1 MELIFAGLLDSISPN
16 SLMFLLLG
24 VAIGV
29 VVGAI
34 PGINGPMAIA
44 LFIPVT
50 YYMTPLTAIGFLV
63 GLNKGAFFGGA
74 VSAVLLRT
82 PGTPE
87 AAATAWD
94 GYPLTRQGKGEK
106 ALRMALYSS
115 VAGDFLSTVVLIL
128 VAAPLAAVALFMGP
142 AEIFALIS
150 LALTVIAGIGTTS
163 IARGLIAAAFGIL
176 VGLIG
181 DEPVTALP
189 RLTFDIYQ
197 LGAGLSLIP
206 VAIGL
211 LAFSEILLQL
221 ERFAVRGG
229 VEHSAHV
236 FSKKI
241 EDRLIG
247 LREFFANW
255 RTLVRGSLIGIGVGA
270 MPGLGAPVA
279 SFMSYDQAMK
289 RSKHREEFGKGRLEG
304 IAASESANSSVVASS
319 LIPLFVLGIPGNLA
333 AAMLMGA
340 FMIHGMQ
347 PGPLLFK
354 ENAQLMYGIYGSLLL
369 ASLFLLV
376 IGRFGLRLFC
386 KAVDI
391 PAIILYP
398 IVIFTCL
405 MGAYLGKSSMFDVGV
420 MLVFGVIGYYMRK
433 FDYSYVAFLIGFI
446 LAPEWERALQQVVII
461 SEFDT
466 WMFFQRPVAMILMG
480 LTLFVIVRTYMSSA
494 SARRRKRAEDERA
507 EAERAAAGSNES
519 N

>member
-1 MELIFAGLLDSISPN
+1 MEMIIAGLLDSISPA
-16 SLMFLLLG
+16 SLMFVL
-24 VAIGV
+24 IGV
-29 VVGAI
+29 GIGVLIGAI

-44 LFIPVT
+44 LFIPIT
-50 YYMTPLTAIGFLV
+50 YYMTPLTAVGFLV

-87 AAATAWD
+87 AAATSWD
-94 GYPLTRQGKGEK
+94 GYPLTQQGKGEK

-115 VAGDFLSTVVLIL
+115 VAGDFISTVVLI
-128 VAAPLAAVALFMGP
+128 VIAAPLAAVALFMGP

-163 IARGLIAAAFGIL
+163 ICRGLMAAGFGIML
-176 VGLIG
+176 GLIG
-181 DEPVTALP
+181 TEPVTALP

-197 LGAGLSLIP
+197 LGSGLSLIP

-221 ERFAVRGG
+221 ERFTTKGG
-229 VEHSAHV
+229 GKHAANV
-236 FSKKI
+236 FSSKL
-241 EDRLIG
+241 EDRL
-247 LREFFANW
+247 LSFREFLKSAK
-255 RTLVRGSLIGIGVGA
+255 TLLRGSLIGIGVGA

-289 RSKHREEFGKGRLEG
+289 RSKHKEEFGKGRLEG

-376 IGRFGLRLFC
+376 IGRLGLRYFC

-391 PAIILYP
+391 PAMILYP
-398 IVIFTCL
+398 IVIFTCI
-405 MGAYLGKSSMFDVGV
+405 MGSYLGKSSMFDVGI
-420 MLVFGVIGYYMRK
+420 MLTFGFIGYFMRK

-461 SEFDT
+461 SEYDT
-466 WMFFQRPVAMILMG
+466 FMFVQRPVAMVLMG
-480 LTLFVIVRTYMSSA
+480 LTLFVVGRTFLCSIRA
-494 SARRRKRAEDERA
+494 GRKNRV
-507 EAERAAAGSNES
+507 EAAAAAAGQHKGD
-519 N
+519 

>member
-1 MELIFAGLLDSISPN
+1 MEMILAGLMDSISPA
-16 SLMFLLLG
+16 SLIYVFMG

-29 VVGAI
+29 LIGAI

-44 LFIPVT
+44 LFIPIT

-87 AAATAWD
+87 AAATSWD
-94 GYPLTRQGKGEK
+94 GYPLTQQGKGEK

-115 VAGDFLSTVVLIL
+115 VAGDFISTVVLIL
-128 VAAPLAAVALFMGP
+128 IAAPLAAVALFMGP

-163 IARGLIAAAFGIL
+163 ICRGLIAAAFGIL
-176 VGLIG
+176 LGLIG
-181 DEPVTALP
+181 TEPVTALP

-197 LGAGLSLIP
+197 LGSGLSLIP

-211 LAFSEILLQL
+211 LAFSEILIQM
-221 ERFAVRGG
+221 ERFAGKNG
-229 VEHSAHV
+229 EHIAQV
-236 FSKKI
+236 FSEKL
-241 EDRLIG
+241 EDRLISVK
-247 LREFFANW
+247 EFFANTK
-255 RTLVRGSLIGIGVGA
+255 TLLRGSLIGIGVGA

-289 RSKHREEFGKGRLEG
+289 RSKHKEEFGKGRLEG
-304 IAASESANSSVVASS
+304 IAASESANSSVVAAS

-347 PGPLLFK
+347 PGPLLFE
-354 ENAQLMYGIYGSLLL
+354 ENAQLMYGIYGSLLI

-376 IGRFGLRLFC
+376 IGRFGLRFFC
-386 KAVDI
+386 KAVNI
-391 PAIILYP
+391 PAMILYP
-398 IVIFTCL
+398 IVMFTCI
-405 MGAYLGKSSMFDVGV
+405 MGSYLGKSSMFDVSV
-420 MLVFGVIGYYMRK
+420 MLTFGFIGYFMRK

-466 WMFFQRPVAMILMG
+466 FMFFQRPVAVGLMA
-480 LTLFVIVRTYMSSA
+480 LTIFVVVRTFWMSIKDS
-494 SARRRKRAEDERA
+494 KKKQV
-507 EAERAAAGSNES
+507 EAAAAAAGQHKGD
-519 N
+519 

>member
-1 MELIFAGLLDSISPN
+1 MEMIIAGLLDSISPV
-16 SLMFLLLG
+16 SLIYVFVG
-24 VAIGV
+24 VAVGV
-29 VVGAI
+29 LIGAI

-44 LFIPVT
+44 LFIPIT

-87 AAATAWD
+87 AAATSWD
-94 GYPLTRQGKGEK
+94 GYPLTQQGKGEK

-115 VAGDFLSTVVLIL
+115 VAGDFISTVVLI
-128 VAAPLAAVALFMGP
+128 VIAAPLAAIALFMGP
-142 AEIFALIS
+142 SEIFALIS

-163 IARGLIAAAFGIL
+163 IGRGLIAAGFGIL
-176 VGLIG
+176 IGLIG
-181 DEPVTALP
+181 TEPVTALP
-189 RLTFDIYQ
+189 RLTFDVYQ
-197 LGAGLSLIP
+197 LGSGLSLIP

-221 ERFAVRGG
+221 EKFSGKGG
-229 VEHSAHV
+229 GQQCTHE
-236 FSKKI
+236 FSNKP
-241 EDRLIG
+241 EDRFLP
-247 LREFFANW
+247 LKEFFQSFK
-255 RTLVRGSLIGIGVGA
+255 TLLRGSAIGIGVGA

-289 RSKHREEFGKGRLEG
+289 RSKHKEEFGKGRLEG

-376 IGRFGLRLFC
+376 IGRFGLRFFC
-386 KAVDI
+386 KAVNI
-391 PAIILYP
+391 PAMILYP
-398 IVIFTCL
+398 IVMFTCI
-405 MGAYLGKSSMFDVGV
+405 MGAYLGRSSMFDVGV
-420 MLVFGVIGYYMRK
+420 MLTFGFIGYFMRK

-461 SEFDT
+461 SEHDT
-466 WMFFQRPVAMILMG
+466 FMFFQRPVAMGLMV
-480 LTLFVIVRTYMSSA
+480 LCIFVIARTFWNSFKEG
-494 SARRRKRAEDERA
+494 RKKRAIAA
-507 EAERAAAGSNES
+507 EQAKNG
-519 N
+519 

>member
-1 MELIFAGLLDSISPN
+1 MEMIIAGLLDSISPA
-16 SLMFLLLG
+16 SLMFVFIG

-29 VVGAI
+29 LIGAI

-50 YYMTPLTAIGFLV
+50 YYMSPLTAIGFLV

-94 GYPLTRQGKGEK
+94 GYPLTQQGKGEK

-115 VAGDFLSTVVLIL
+115 VAGDFVSTVVLIMI
-128 VAAPLAAVALFMGP
+128 AAPLAAVALFMGP

-163 IARGLIAAAFGIL
+163 ICRGMIAAGFGIL

-181 DEPVTALP
+181 TEPVTALP
-189 RLTFDIYQ
+189 RLTFDVYQ
-197 LGAGLSLIP
+197 LGSGLSLIP

-221 ERFAVRGG
+221 EKFTVKGSG
-229 VEHSAHV
+229 EHAANV
-236 FSKKI
+236 FSSKR
-241 EDRLIG
+241 EDRL
-247 LREFFANW
+247 LSLKEFFVNIK
-255 RTLVRGSLIGIGVGA
+255 TLLRGSLIGIGVGA

-289 RSKHREEFGKGRLEG
+289 RSKHKEEFGKGRLEG
-304 IAASESANSSVVASS
+304 IGASESANSAVVASS
-319 LIPLFVLGIPGNLA
+319 MIPLFVLGIPGNLA
-333 AAMLMGA
+333 VAMLMGA

-347 PGPLLFK
+347 PGPLMFK

-376 IGRFGLRLFC
+376 IGRFGLRVFC

-391 PAIILYP
+391 PAMILYP
-398 IVIFTCL
+398 IVVFTCI
-405 MGAYLGKSSMFDVGV
+405 MGAYLGKSSMFDVGI
-420 MLVFGVIGYYMRK
+420 MLAFGVIGYYMRK
-433 FDYSYVAFLIGFI
+433 FDFSYVAFLIGFI

-461 SEFDT
+461 SQYDT
-466 WMFFQRPVAMILMG
+466 YMFFQRPVAMVLMG
-480 LTLFVIVRTYMSSA
+480 LTIFVVIRTFWSSVNT
-494 SARRRKRAEDERA
+494 SRRKRAEDAIRREQA
-507 EAERAAAGSNES
+507 KNG
-519 N
+519 

>member
-1 MELIFAGLLDSISPN
+1 MEMIIAGLLDSISPA
-16 SLMFLLLG
+16 SLMFVLIG
-24 VAIGV
+24 VAVGV
-29 VVGAI
+29 LIGAI

-44 LFIPVT
+44 LFIPIT
-50 YYMTPLTAIGFLV
+50 YYMIPLTAVGFLV

-87 AAATAWD
+87 AAATSWD
-94 GYPLTRQGKGEK
+94 GYPLTQQGKGEK

-115 VAGDFLSTVVLIL
+115 VAGDFISTIVLIL
-128 VAAPLAAVALFMGP
+128 IAAPLAAIALFMGP

-150 LALTVIAGIGTTS
+150 VALTVIAGIGTTS
-163 IARGLIAAAFGIL
+163 ICRGLIAAGFGIL
-176 VGLIG
+176 LGLIG
-181 DEPVTALP
+181 TEPVTALP
-189 RLTFDIYQ
+189 RLTFDVYQ
-197 LGAGLSLIP
+197 LGSGLSLIP

-211 LAFSEILLQL
+211 LAFSEILLQV
-221 ERFAVRGG
+221 EKFTVKGG
-229 VEHSAHV
+229 GGEHAAHV
-236 FSKKI
+236 FSSKP
-241 EDRLIG
+241 EDRL
-247 LREFFANW
+247 LPFKEFFKSAK
-255 RTLVRGSLIGIGVGA
+255 TLLRGTLIGIGVGA

-289 RSKHREEFGKGRLEG
+289 RSKHKEEFGKGRLEG

-354 ENAQLMYGIYGSLLL
+354 ENAQLMYGIYGSLVL

-376 IGRFGLRLFC
+376 IGRFGLRYFC

-391 PAIILYP
+391 PAMILYP
-398 IVIFTCL
+398 IVIFTCI

-420 MLVFGVIGYYMRK
+420 MLTFGFIGYFMRK

-461 SEFDT
+461 SEHDPF
-466 WMFFQRPVAMILMG
+466 MFIQRPVAMVLMG
-480 LTLFVIVRTYMSSA
+480 LTLFVVARTFLCSISA
-494 SARRRKRAEDERA
+494 GRKKKQVEVAA
-507 EAERAAAGSNES
+507 AAAGQHKSD
-519 N
+519 

>member
-1 MELIFAGLLDSISPN
+1 MIIAGLLDSITLA

-24 VAIGV
+24 VTIGV
-29 VVGAI
+29 MIGAI

-44 LFIPVT
+44 LFIPIT
-50 YYMTPLTAIGFLV
+50 YYMTPLAAIGFLV

-87 AAATAWD
+87 AAATSWD
-94 GYPLTRQGKGEK
+94 GYPLTQQGKGEK

-115 VAGDFLSTVVLIL
+115 VAGDLISTVVLI
-128 VAAPLAAVALFMGP
+128 VIAAPLAAIALFMGP

-163 IARGLIAAAFGIL
+163 ISRGLIAAGLGIAM
-176 VGLIG
+176 GLIG
-181 DEPVTALP
+181 TEPVTALP
-189 RLTFDIYQ
+189 RLTFDVYQ
-197 LGAGLSLIP
+197 LGSGLSLIP

-221 ERFAVRGG
+221 ERFAGKGSG
-229 VEHSAHV
+229 VHV
-236 FSKKI
+236 TTKFSSKL
-241 EDRLIG
+241 EDRL
-247 LREFFANW
+247 LSMKEFFANTK
-255 RTLVRGSLIGIGVGA
+255 TLLRGSLIGIGVGA

-289 RSKHREEFGKGRLEG
+289 RSKHKEEFGKGRLEG
-304 IAASESANSSVVASS
+304 IAASESANSSVVAAS

-354 ENAQLMYGIYGSLLL
+354 ENAQLMYGIYGSLIL
-369 ASLFLLV
+369 ASLFLLL
-376 IGRFGLRLFC
+376 IGRFGLRFFC
-386 KAVDI
+386 KTVNI
-391 PAIILYP
+391 PALILYP
-398 IVIFTCL
+398 IVMFTCI

-420 MLVFGVIGYYMRK
+420 MLAFGFIGYFMRK

-461 SEFDT
+461 SQYDT
-466 WMFFQRPVAMILMG
+466 FMFFQRPVAMVLMG
-480 LTLFVIVRTYMSSA
+480 LTLFVVVRTFWGSIHA
-494 SARRRKRAEDERA
+494 KRKKKQVE
-507 EAERAAAGSNES
+507 AAAVAAGQHKSD
-519 N
+519 

>member
-1 MELIFAGLLDSISPN
+1 MEMIIAGLLDSISPA
-16 SLMFLLLG
+16 SLIFLFGG
-24 VAIGV
+24 VAVGV
-29 VVGAI
+29 LVGAI

-87 AAATAWD
+87 AAATTWD
-94 GYPLTRQGKGEK
+94 GYPLTQQGKGEK

-115 VAGDFLSTVVLIL
+115 VAGDFISTVVLIL
-128 VAAPLAAVALFMGP
+128 IAAPLAAVALFMGP

-150 LALTVIAGIGTTS
+150 VSLTIIAGIGTTS
-163 IARGLIAAAFGIL
+163 LSRGLVAAGFGIL
-176 VGLIG
+176 LGLIG
-181 DEPVTALP
+181 TEPVTALP
-189 RLTFDIYQ
+189 RLTFDVYQ
-197 LGAGLSLIP
+197 LGSGLSLIP

-221 ERFAVRGG
+221 ERLSLKGDG
-229 VEHSAHV
+229 EHAANV
-236 FSKKI
+236 FSSKL
-241 EDRLIG
+241 EDRMVTFK
-247 LREFFANW
+247 EFFSNIK
-255 RTLVRGSLIGIGVGA
+255 TLIRGSMIGIGVGA

-289 RSKHREEFGKGRLEG
+289 RSKNKEEFGKGSLEG
-304 IAASESANSSVVASS
+304 IGASESANSAVVASS

-354 ENAQLMYGIYGSLLL
+354 ENAQLMYGIYGSLML

-376 IGRFGLRLFC
+376 IGRFGMRYFC

-391 PAIILYP
+391 PAMILYP
-398 IVIFTCL
+398 IVVFTCI
-405 MGAYLGKSSMFDVGV
+405 MGSYLGQSSMFDVGV
-420 MLVFGVIGYYMRK
+420 MLVFGFIGYFMRK

-461 SEFDT
+461 SEYDT
-466 WMFFQRPVAMILMG
+466 FMFFHRPVAVVLMA
-480 LTLFVIVRTYMSSA
+480 LTFFVIARTFWVSINAGRKIRLEAA
-494 SARRRKRAEDERA
+494 ST
-507 EAERAAAGSNES
+507 AAGQHKSD
-519 N
+519 

>member
-1 MELIFAGLLDSISPN
+1 MEMILAGLMDSIAPA
-16 SLMFLLLG
+16 SLMYLFLG

-29 VVGAI
+29 IVGAI

-44 LFIPVT
+44 LFIPIT

-87 AAATAWD
+87 AAATSWD
-94 GYPLTRQGKGEK
+94 GYPLTLQGKGEK

-115 VAGDFLSTVVLIL
+115 VAGDFISTVVLIL
-128 VAAPLAAVALFMGP
+128 IAAPLAAVALFMGP

-150 LALTVIAGIGTTS
+150 LALTVIAGIGTNS
-163 IARGLIAAAFGIL
+163 ISRGLVAAGFGIL
-176 VGLIG
+176 LGLIG
-181 DEPVTALP
+181 TEPVTALP

-197 LGAGLSLIP
+197 LGGGLSLIP

-211 LAFSEILLQL
+211 LAFSEIIIQL
-221 ERFAVRGG
+221 EKITGKGG
-229 VEHSAHV
+229 GECSTQV
-236 FSKKI
+236 FSSKR
-241 EDRLIG
+241 EDRL
-247 LREFFANW
+247 LSLKEFFSNT
-255 RTLVRGSLIGIGVGA
+255 RTLLRGSLIGIGVGA

-289 RSKHREEFGKGRLEG
+289 RSKKKEEFGKGSLEG
-304 IAASESANSSVVASS
+304 IGASESANSSVVASS

-369 ASLFLLV
+369 ASLFLMV
-376 IGRFGLRLFC
+376 IGRFGMKLFC
-386 KAVDI
+386 KAVNI
-391 PAIILYP
+391 PAMILYP
-398 IVIFTCL
+398 IVIFTCI
-405 MGAYLGKSSMFDVGV
+405 MGSYLGRSSMFDVGV
-420 MLVFGVIGYYMRK
+420 MLAFGFIGYYMRK
-433 FDYSYVAFLIGFI
+433 FDYSYVAFIIGFI

-461 SEFDT
+461 SQYDT
-466 WMFFQRPVAMILMG
+466 YMFFQRPVAMILMA
-480 LTLFVIVRTYMSSA
+480 LTVFVVVRTFWGSIQA
-494 SARRRKRAEDERA
+494 GRKK
-507 EAERAAAGSNES
+507 RAAASAGQHSS
-519 N
+519 D

>member
-1 MELIFAGLLDSISPN
+1 MEMIIAGLLDSISPA
-16 SLMFLLLG
+16 SLMFVFIG

-29 VVGAI
+29 LIGAI

-50 YYMTPLTAIGFLV
+50 YYMSPLTAIGFLV

-87 AAATAWD
+87 AAATSWD
-94 GYPLTRQGKGEK
+94 GYPLTQQGKGEK

-115 VAGDFLSTVVLIL
+115 VAGDFISTVVLIL
-128 VAAPLAAVALFMGP
+128 IAAPLAAVALFMGP

-163 IARGLIAAAFGIL
+163 ICRGMIAAGFGIL

-181 DEPVTALP
+181 TEPVTALP
-189 RLTFDIYQ
+189 RLTFDVYQ
-197 LGAGLSLIP
+197 LGSGLSLIP

-221 ERFAVRGG
+221 EKFTVKGSGKHA
-229 VEHSAHV
+229 ANV
-236 FSKKI
+236 FSSKR
-241 EDRLIG
+241 EDRL
-247 LREFFANW
+247 LSFKEFFANIK
-255 RTLVRGSLIGIGVGA
+255 TLLRGSLIGIGVGA

-289 RSKHREEFGKGRLEG
+289 RSKHKEEFGKGRLEG
-304 IAASESANSSVVASS
+304 IGASESANSAVVASS
-319 LIPLFVLGIPGNLA
+319 MIPLFVLGIPGNLA
-333 AAMLMGA
+333 VAMLMGA

-347 PGPLLFK
+347 PGPLMFK

-376 IGRFGLRLFC
+376 IGRFGLRVFC

-391 PAIILYP
+391 PAMILYP
-398 IVIFTCL
+398 IVVFTCI

-420 MLVFGVIGYYMRK
+420 MLAFGFIGYYMRK
-433 FDYSYVAFLIGFI
+433 FDFSYVAFLIGFI

-461 SEFDT
+461 SQYDT
-466 WMFFQRPVAMILMG
+466 YMFFQRPVAMVLMG
-480 LTLFVIVRTYMSSA
+480 LTIFVVVRTFWTSVNTS
-494 SARRRKRAEDERA
+494 RRKRAE
-507 EAERAAAGSNES
+507 EAIRTEQAKNG
-519 N
+519 

>member
-1 MELIFAGLLDSISPN
+1 MEMIIAGLLDSITPA

-24 VAIGV
+24 VALGV
-29 VVGAI
+29 LIGAI

-44 LFIPVT
+44 LFIPIT

-94 GYPLTRQGKGEK
+94 GYPLTQQGKGEK

-115 VAGDFLSTVVLIL
+115 VAGDFLSTILLIA

-142 AEIFALIS
+142 AEVFALIS
-150 LALTVIAGIGTTS
+150 LSLTIVAGIGTTS
-163 IARGLIAAAFGIL
+163 ISRGLIAAGLGIFC
-176 VGLIG
+176 GLIG
-181 DEPVTALP
+181 TEPVTALP
-189 RLTFDIYQ
+189 RLAFDVYQ
-197 LGAGLSLIP
+197 LEGGLSLIP

-211 LAFSEILLQL
+211 LAFSEILVQL
-221 ERFAVRGG
+221 ERFTGG
-229 VEHSAHV
+229 NVEHAANV
-236 FSKKI
+236 FSSKL
-241 EDRLIG
+241 EDRMLS
-247 LREFFANW
+247 LKEFFASTK
-255 RTLVRGSLIGIGVGA
+255 TLLRGTLIGVGVGA

-289 RSKHREEFGKGRLEG
+289 RSKNKDQFGKGALEG
-304 IAASESANSSVVASS
+304 IGASESANSSVVAAS

-354 ENAQLMYGIYGSLLL
+354 ENAQLMYGIYGSLVL
-369 ASLFLLV
+369 ASLFLFV
-376 IGRFGLRLFC
+376 VGRFGMRLFC

-391 PAIILYP
+391 PAMVLYP
-398 IVIFTCL
+398 IVVFTCI
-405 MGAYLGKSSMFDVGV
+405 MGSYLGQSSMFDVGV
-420 MLVFGVIGYYMRK
+420 MLAFGFFGYFMRK

-446 LAPEWERALQQVVII
+446 LSPEWERALQQVVII
-461 SEFDT
+461 SEHDT
-466 WMFFQRPVAMILMG
+466 FAFFQRPVAMILMG
-480 LTLFVIVRTYMSSA
+480 ITIFVVVRTFWVSFHA
-494 SARRRKRAEDERA
+494 SRKK
-507 EAERAAAGSNES
+507 RAAAKAKAAAGNA
-519 N
+519 

>member
-1 MELIFAGLLDSISPN
+1 MEMIIAGLLDSISPN
-16 SLMFLLLG
+16 SLMFLF
-24 VAIGV
+24 IGV
-29 VVGAI
+29 SVGVLIGAI

-44 LFIPVT
+44 LFIPIT

-87 AAATAWD
+87 AAATSWD
-94 GYPLTRQGKGEK
+94 GYPLTQQGKGEK

-115 VAGDFLSTVVLIL
+115 VAGDFMSTIVLI
-128 VAAPLAAVALFMGP
+128 VIAAPLAAVALFMGP

-150 LALTVIAGIGTTS
+150 LALTVIAGIGTSS
-163 IARGLIAAAFGIL
+163 IGRGLIAAALGIL
-176 VGLIG
+176 LGLIG
-181 DEPVTALP
+181 TEPVTALP

-197 LGAGLSLIP
+197 LGSGLSLIP

-221 ERFAVRGG
+221 ERFTVKGG
-229 VEHSAHV
+229 GEHSAHA
-236 FSKKI
+236 FSSKP
-241 EDRLIG
+241 EDRFLPF
-247 LREFFANW
+247 REFFANFK
-255 RTLVRGSLIGIGVGA
+255 TLLRGCLIGIGVGA

-289 RSKHREEFGKGRLEG
+289 RSKHKEEFGKGRLEG

-347 PGPLLFK
+347 PGPLLFQ
-354 ENAQLMYGIYGSLLL
+354 ENAQLMYGIYGSLVM

-376 IGRFGLRLFC
+376 IGRFGLRFFC

-391 PAIILYP
+391 PAMILYP
-398 IVIFTCL
+398 IVIFTCV
-405 MGAYLGKSSMFDVGV
+405 MGAYLGKSSLFDVGV
-420 MLVFGVIGYYMRK
+420 MLTFGFIGYFMRK
-433 FDYSYVAFLIGFI
+433 FDYSYVALLIGFI

-461 SEFDT
+461 SENNTF
-466 WMFFQRPVAMILMG
+466 MFFQRPVAMVLMV
-480 LTLFVIVRTYMSSA
+480 LTFFVVVRTFWTSLKVKQEKKNIASSVGQHK
-494 SARRRKRAEDERA
+494 SD
-507 EAERAAAGSNES
+507 
-519 N
+519 

>member
-1 MELIFAGLLDSISPN
+1 MEMIIAGLLDSLSPT
-16 SLMFLLLG
+16 SLMFVFVG

-29 VVGAI
+29 LIGAI

-50 YYMTPLTAIGFLV
+50 YYMSALTAIGFLV

-87 AAATAWD
+87 AAATSWD
-94 GYPLTRQGKGEK
+94 GYPLTQQGKGEK

-115 VAGDFLSTVVLIL
+115 VAGDFISTIVLIAI
-128 VAAPLAAVALFMGP
+128 AAPLAAVALFMGP

-150 LALTVIAGIGTTS
+150 LALTVIAGIGTNS
-163 IARGLIAAAFGIL
+163 IGRGLMAAGFGIL
-176 VGLIG
+176 VGLVG
-181 DEPVTALP
+181 TEPVTALP

-197 LGAGLSLIP
+197 FGSGLSLIP

-221 ERFAVRGG
+221 EKFTVKGG
-229 VEHSAHV
+229 GKHKAHE
-236 FSKKI
+236 FSSKL
-241 EDRLIG
+241 EDRILP
-247 LREFFANW
+247 LKEFFANTK
-255 RTLVRGSLIGIGVGA
+255 TLLRGSLIGIGVGA

-289 RSKHREEFGKGRLEG
+289 RSKHKEEFGKGRLEG
-304 IAASESANSSVVASS
+304 IGASESANSAVVASS
-319 LIPLFVLGIPGNLA
+319 MIPLFVLGIPGNLA
-333 AAMLMGA
+333 VAMLMGA

-347 PGPLLFK
+347 PGPLMFQ
-354 ENAQLMYGIYGSLLL
+354 ENAQLMYGIYGSLII

-376 IGRFGLRLFC
+376 IGRFGLRFFC
-386 KAVDI
+386 KAVNI
-391 PAIILYP
+391 PAMILYP
-398 IVIFTCL
+398 IVVFTCI
-405 MGAYLGKSSMFDVGV
+405 MGSYLGKSDMFDVAV
-420 MLVFGVIGYYMRK
+420 MLAFGFIGYYMRK

-466 WMFFQRPVAMILMG
+466 YMFFQRPVAMGLMA
-480 LTLFVIVRTYMSSA
+480 LTLFVIARTFWININKG
-494 SARRRKRAEDERA
+494 RKKQQVDEA
-507 EAERAAAGSNES
+507 AAAAGQHKSD
-519 N
+519 